1 MLFAACAFPATGST
15 HKQAGQ
21 QSAGPP
27 GAHPLLPNPRLSAY
41 PYQCVQAAVP
51 PVKVPAIA
59 PLASPPGTAVS
70 NHRATPLP
78 PLVLPKPE
86 LSLVFGG
93 LAPAPAPLLG
103 PAPAPGPSL
112 NLLGAILGPGVAV
125 ETAPTPQQK
134 IIPSVLPFIA
144 GPPEPATVAAP
155 VLAPSGATAV
165 PPVAVQLVH
174 PMEPPAALPAPL
186 APTLAPPEA
195 APPGDRREPQSRN
208 PRSCCLLSACATTC
222 CLCPQDCCHAGACPC
237 KMTASHPA
245 PKCLCT
251 ANHPTC
257 GACRSA
263 IQLQGLQVQGIHTRQ
278 HSPCSAGPSILP
290 VVPLLAGATA
300 PAAGPALLPVTPV
313 VAEAPLLPAAAVL
326 PVAEAPLQPQ
336 LLAPLPAAVLPA
348 AASPPSVAVP
358 PTAAEGSV
366 SALSI
371 ATSPAPGCTDVP
383 PGSNFTC
390 QQQVGMPA
398 TALTVPGQAMDVPIA
413 SSLTMPGRQTACC
426 RPLTWLGTSAVH
438 LLCSTA
444 AFQRCLHWPCMQQL

>member
-1 MLFAACAFPATGST
+1 M
-15 HKQAGQ
+15 
-21 QSAGPP
+21 
-27 GAHPLLPNPRLSAY
+27 
-41 PYQCVQAAVP
+41 P

-70 NHRATPLP
+70 GHRATPLP

-86 LSLVFGG
+86 LSLVLGG

-125 ETAPTPQQK
+125 ETAPAPQQK

-155 VLAPSGATAV
+155 VLAPLGATAV

-237 KMTASHPA
+237 NCIT
-245 PKCLCT
+245 L
-251 ANHPTC
+251 
-257 GACRSA
+257 
-263 IQLQGLQVQGIHTRQ
+263 RQ
-278 HSPCSAGPSILP
+278 NAFAWPIILP
-290 VVPLLAGATA
+290 VVPVAVPFNCRVCRCKAFTPGSTR
-300 PAAGPALLPVTPV
+300 PALQD
-313 VAEAPLLPAAAVL
+313 PASCLWCPYWQVR
-326 PVAEAPLQPQ
+326 QRQ
-336 LLAPLPAAVLPA
+336 QQ
-348 AASPPSVAVP
+348 AVP

-426 RPLTWLGTSAVH
+426 RPLTWLGTSAVQH
-438 LLCSTA
+438 SSFSALPPLAMHAAAMMFSGCVLNITA
-444 AFQRCLHWPCMQQL
+444 AVADCMGCRRAVLDET